1 MEAPLQLASAAR
13 VSCHL
18 LEEEIADL
26 VRKPS
31 ALRGKRL
38 TDRCS
43 QMWERIDA
51 LAAKIEDQQAEIE
64 RLQVELARPVEATV
78 PVQVVETVTAAAPVR
93 IESVTV
99 TLPDPP
105 VQTQA
110 RRPPG
115 FDRVRRKMQRRA
127 NPCALV
133 ELPEDRPK
141 LTRAGQP
148 RAKKRPASDNSE
160 GAMRGVANHGYEI
173 PPWRAVEEAW
183 LEKKFDPAETYT
195 HVQIRQI
202 LDRYPGCMDHL
213 CLTLAEH
220 RSVVKMIH
228 VEGHQWRFA
237 DRFAAPAF

>member
-1 MEAPLQLASAAR
+1 METPIQLATAAR
-13 VSCHL
+13 VSCRL

-31 ALRGKRL
+31 PLRGKRL
-38 TDRCS
+38 ADRCS
-43 QMWERIDA
+43 QMWQRIDA
-51 LAAKIEDQQAEIE
+51 LAARIEDQQAEIE
-64 RLQVELARPVEATV
+64 RLQIERARPVEVAI
-78 PVQVVETVTAAAPVR
+78 PVHVVQTEP
-93 IESVTV
+93 VTV

-148 RAKKRPASDNSE
+148 RAKKRPASDNRE
-160 GAMRGVANHGYEI
+160 GAMRGVADHGYEI
-173 PPWRAVEEAW
+173 PTWRAVERAW

-202 LDRYPGCMDHL
+202 LGRYPGCMDHL

-220 RSVVKMIH
+220 RSLVKMIH
-228 VEGHQWRFA
+228 VEACHWRFA
-237 DRFAAPAF
+237 ARFAGPV